1 MNISA
6 LQLFYPKKIEK
17 KEEEEANMI
26 KCSIKQTF
34 KDISLQK
41 VGVELQ
47 RLVTVLDHMLVQ
59 LQLTV
64 AEGPIAGNPTKHQSN
79 QRTTQI
85 HQTPKPQFQSA
96 EEKIEIQLK
105 RI

>member
-6 LQLFYPKKIEK
+6 LQLFHQKKKKKK
-17 KEEEEANMI
+17 KEEDEANAI

-41 VGVELQ
+41 VGVKLE
-47 RLVTVLDHMLVQ
+47 RLVAVLDHMLVQ

-85 HQTPKPQFQSA
+85 IKPQNPNFNQ
-96 EEKIEIQLK
+96 
-105 RI
+105 